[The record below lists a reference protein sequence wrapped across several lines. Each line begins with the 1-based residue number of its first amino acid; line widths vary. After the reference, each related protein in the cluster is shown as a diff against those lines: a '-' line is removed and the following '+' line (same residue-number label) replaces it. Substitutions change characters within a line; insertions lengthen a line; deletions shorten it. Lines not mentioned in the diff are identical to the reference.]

1 MQAEPFDDIRSLV
14 NRFAGPDRTVSHI
27 AAGSETGRGGDILRW
42 MAGWSGRAP
51 QVTRPL
57 VAIFAGT
64 HGIAEALHPGTA
76 VRTRAAVEAIAAG
89 STALNRACA
98 AADLGLKVFDLALDV
113 PTADISHAAALD
125 ERGCAATMAFGM
137 EAIAGGTDLLVLG
150 ASGEGG
156 EIAAAALIAALLG
169 EAVAADLAELP
180 QSLSK
185 PIREALATHAGVS
198 PDPLAA
204 LASLGGRETAALAG
218 AIMAARLEKVPVL
231 LDGLSALAAAV
242 VVKALRHDGVDH
254 CMLGDLGAIG
264 LQRTVAEQLGMDH
277 VVDMGI
283 GAGDGTGGA
292 VAAAALR
299 SLVATAEPLQRS
311 APH

>member
-1 MQAEPFDDIRSLV
+1 MQSEPFDDIRSLV
-14 NRFAGPDRTVSHI
+14 DRFAGPDRTVSHI

-64 HGIAEALHPGTA
+64 HGIAETLHPGTA
-76 VRTRAAVEAIAAG
+76 ARTRAVVEAVAAG

-98 AADLGLKVFDLALDV
+98 AADLGLKVFDLALDI
-113 PTADISHAAALD
+113 PTADITRAAALD

-169 EAVAADLAELP
+169 EAVAGDLAELP
-180 QSLSK
+180 QALST
-185 PIREALATHAGVS
+185 PIREALAAYAGIA
-198 PDPLAA
+198 DPLAA

-218 AIMAARLEKVPVL
+218 AIVAARLEKVPVL
-231 LDGLSALAAAV
+231 LDGLSALAAAA
-242 VVKALRHDGVDH
+242 VVKALRPDGIDH

-264 LQRTVAEQLGMDH
+264 LQRTVAEQLHIDH
-277 VVDMGI
+277 VVDMGL

-292 VAAAALR
+292 VAAATLR
-299 SLVATAEPLQRS
+299 SLVATAEPIQRS